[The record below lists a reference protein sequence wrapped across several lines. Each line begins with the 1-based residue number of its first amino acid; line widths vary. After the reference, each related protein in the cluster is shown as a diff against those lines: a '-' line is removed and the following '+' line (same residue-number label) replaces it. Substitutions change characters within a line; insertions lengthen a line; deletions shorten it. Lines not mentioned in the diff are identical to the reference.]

1 MSFELELLLN
11 KDPKSGIVGID
22 LRMVPLVKG
31 PRALCDAG
39 RVRDVVL
46 VRV

>member
-1 MSFELELLLN
+1 MSFELEPLLN
-11 KDPKSGIVGID
+11 KDPKNGIVGID
-22 LRMVPLVKG
+22 LRIVPLMKG

-39 RVRDVVL
+39 RARDVVL